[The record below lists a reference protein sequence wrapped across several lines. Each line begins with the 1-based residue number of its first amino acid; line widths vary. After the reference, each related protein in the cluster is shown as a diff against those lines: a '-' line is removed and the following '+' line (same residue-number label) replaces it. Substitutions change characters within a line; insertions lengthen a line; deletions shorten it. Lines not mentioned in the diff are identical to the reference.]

1 MKVFELPSN
10 SFVKVAIFSDSYTL
24 ISDNSAVIFLQDLQK
39 FQDKNSPFYLCNVK

>member
-24 ISDNSAVIFLQDLQK
+24 ISDNSAVIFFARLAEI
-39 FQDKNSPFYLCNVK
+39 SG